1 MFIKRVFIFSS
12 LLILLSGCFSDIN
25 ESTGCKVQE
34 KEIAL
39 RSSEGEFKKEVLY
52 NFSEYK
58 KLKDFIISN
67 LSVIFA
73 YNEQGDNLSTP
84 SFGNHTANYRLRSF
98 TFHDYGKG
106 NMIKDQVPWYLYP
119 KLRTIYTA
127 FNQKNFYS
135 VSFDRDSTVTVLI
148 TNPSKSNSQNVIIN
162 HRLVWKNHKTIL
174 ENQSSSLSRNMDLA
188 DGWVYTVFIDCNEGI

>member
-1 MFIKRVFIFSS
+1 MIIKGGFIFG
-12 LLILLSGCFSDIN
+12 LVLMLLSGCLSDIN

-34 KEIAL
+34 KEIVL

-73 YNEQGDNLSTP
+73 YNESNNDSFSPG
-84 SFGNHTANYRLRSF
+84 FGNHTANYHLKHF

-119 KLRTIYTA
+119 KLRTIYTS

-135 VSFDRDSTVTVLI
+135 VSFDRDSTVTILI
-148 TNPSKSNSQNVIIN
+148 TNPSESNSQNVIVN
-162 HRLVWKNHKTIL
+162 HRLVWKNHKTML
-174 ENQSSSLSRNMDLA
+174 ENNTSLSRNMDLA
-188 DGWVYTVFIDCNEGI
+188 DGWIYTVFIDCNEGI